1 MKTLNRENY
10 EAWVLEAFDFDELRK
25 KEDLEDEE
33 GDFYWNDDMGVGLDE
48 LTIGDG
54 LVYRSIGVH
63 NLGVDIELWK
73 YKEKGKVQKKN
84 HVDKIVSVLIPGSTK
99 NYFDLLK
106 FIPENIPDLQK
117 EAEDW
122 LGLKASIN
130 LEDWLNENTK

>member
-33 GDFYWNDDMGVGLDE
+33 GDFYWDGNDELDE

-84 HVDKIVSVLIPGSTK
+84 HVEKIISVPIRESTK
-99 NYFDLLK
+99 NYFNLLK
-106 FIPENIPDLQK
+106 FIPENIPDLQR
-117 EAEDW
+117 EAEEW

-130 LEDWLNENTK
+130 LEDWLNENAK

>member
-33 GDFYWNDDMGVGLDE
+33 GDFYWDGNDELDE

-84 HVDKIVSVLIPGSTK
+84 HVEKIISVPIRESTK
-99 NYFDLLK
+99 NYFNLLK
-106 FIPENIPDLQK
+106 FIPENIPDLQR
-117 EAEDW
+117 EAEEG

-130 LEDWLNENTK
+130 LEDWLNENDK

>member
-10 EAWVLEAFDFDELRK
+10 EAWVLEAFDFDELKK

-33 GDFYWNDDMGVGLDE
+33 GDFYWNKDYELDE

-63 NLGVDIELWK
+63 EFGLDIELWK
-73 YKEKGKVQKKN
+73 YEDKRKVQKKN
-84 HVDKIVSVLIPGSTK
+84 HIEKLVRVPIRSSDL
-99 NYFDLLK
+99 NYYLLR

-117 EAEDW
+117 EAEEWLELGARISLKDW
-122 LGLKASIN
+122 LES
-130 LEDWLNENTK
+130 EN

>member
-10 EAWVLEAFDFDELRK
+10 EAWVLEAFDFDALRK

-84 HVDKIVSVLIPGSTK
+84 HVDKIVSVLILGST
-99 NYFDLLK
+99 
-106 FIPENIPDLQK
+106 
-117 EAEDW
+117 
-122 LGLKASIN
+122 
-130 LEDWLNENTK
+130 